1 MKKTVE
7 VLKKYL
13 IITSGCALAGI
24 SLSCFLA
31 TNDIIAGGVSG
42 IATIINHFFALPI
55 GFIIILIN
63 VPIFIWGILKF
74 GKSLGI
80 SSLYATIVLSLFT
93 DLFAYFGALTDD
105 MLLASVFGG
114 IIAGTGYGLVFYS
127 NATTGGV
134 DIIANI
140 IKLKYR
146 HLPLG
151 KIILIVDFV
160 IILFAMYIYKNI
172 NIGLYSIISL
182 WLTAYVLDMILEG
195 FNFAK
200 LVIIIS
206 DNYEKIAE
214 LINTDMDRG
223 ATFINGQGTYTKNDK
238 KVIICT
244 IKEKEIPRFQNLLTE
259 IDPDIFIIYSESEQ
273 IFGNGFYIYH

>member
-1 MKKTVE
+1 MKDKG
-7 VLKKYL
+7 
-13 IITSGCALAGI
+13 IIIKNYISVTIGCMLAGF

-31 TNDIIAGGVSG
+31 PNAIIAGGVSG
-42 IATIINHFFALPI
+42 IATIINHFMKIPI
-55 GFIIILIN
+55 GIMIILIN
-63 VPIFIWGILKF
+63 VPIFIWGIIKF

-80 SSLYATIVLSLFT
+80 STLYATVALSVFT
-93 DLFAYFGALTDD
+93 DIFAYVGTLTED

-114 IIAGTGYGLVFYS
+114 LIAGAGYGMVFYS

-151 KIILIVDFV
+151 KIILFVDLV
-160 IILFAMYIYKNI
+160 IILFAMYLYKNI

-182 WLTAYVLDMILEG
+182 WLTAYILDLILEG

-200 LVIIIS
+200 LAFIIS
-206 DNYEKIAE
+206 DNYSEIAN
-214 LINTDMDRG
+214 LINTKLDRG
-223 ATFINGQGTYTKNDK
+223 ATFLNGQGTYTNNDK
-238 KVIICT
+238 KVIMCT
-244 IKEKEIPRFQNLLTE
+244 IKEKEIPMLK
-259 IDPDIFIIYSESEQ
+259 DIIKSVDKESFVLITDAKEVL
-273 IFGNGFYIYH
+273 GEGF

>member
-1 MKKTVE
+1 MLKKSVA
-7 VLKKYL
+7 VLKKYF
-13 IITSGCALAGI
+13 IITIGCLLAGF

-31 TNDIIAGGVSG
+31 SNDIIAGGVSG
-42 IATIINHFFALPI
+42 IATIINHFFKIPI
-55 GFIIILIN
+55 GFMIILIN
-63 VPIFIWGILKF
+63 IPIFIWGVIRF

-80 SSLYATIVLSLFT
+80 STLYATILLSVFT
-93 DLFAYFGALTDD
+93 DLFSYIGVLTKD
-105 MLLASVFGG
+105 MLLAAVFGG
-114 IIAGTGYGLVFYS
+114 IIAGIGYGMVFYS

-151 KIILIVDFV
+151 KIILIVDLI
-160 IILFAMYIYKNI
+160 IILFAMYVYKNI

-206 DNYEKIAE
+206 DKYEDIAC
-214 LINTDMDRG
+214 LINTKLDRG
-223 ATFINGQGTYTKNDK
+223 ATFLNGEGTYTGDFK

-244 IKEKEIPRFQNLLTE
+244 IKEKEIPKLK
-259 IDPDIFIIYSESEQ
+259 DIIKCADKESFVLITDAKEVL
-273 IFGNGFYIYH
+273 GNGF

>member
-1 MKKTVE
+1 M
-7 VLKKYL
+7 
-13 IITSGCALAGI
+13 LAAF

-31 TNDIIAGGVSG
+31 SNNIIAGGVSG
-42 IATIINHFFALPI
+42 VATIINYLTSLPI
-55 GFIIILIN
+55 GSVIIFINI
-63 VPIFIWGILKF
+63 PIFILGIVKF
-74 GKSLGI
+74 GKSLGL
-80 SSLYATIVLSLFT
+80 STFYATVTLSVFT
-93 DLFAYFGALTDD
+93 DIFSYIGALTND

-114 IIAGTGYGLVFYS
+114 IIAGIGFGMVFYS

-134 DIIANI
+134 DIIANV

-151 KIILIVDFV
+151 KIILIVDLAV
-160 IILFAMYIYKNI
+160 IMFAMCIYKNI

-200 LVIIIS
+200 LAIIIS
-206 DNYEKIAE
+206 DKYENIAY
-214 LINTDMDRG
+214 LINTKLDRG
-223 ATFINGQGTYTKNDK
+223 ATFLNGEGTYTGNFK

-244 IKEKEIPRFQNLLTE
+244 IKEREIPKLK
-259 IDPDIFIIYSESEQ
+259 DIIKSADKESFVLITDAKEVL
-273 IFGNGFYIYH
+273 GKGF

>member
-1 MKKTVE
+1 
-7 VLKKYL
+7 
-13 IITSGCALAGI
+13 
-24 SLSCFLA
+24 
-31 TNDIIAGGVSG
+31 
-42 IATIINHFFALPI
+42 
-55 GFIIILIN
+55 
-63 VPIFIWGILKF
+63 
-74 GKSLGI
+74 
-80 SSLYATIVLSLFT
+80 
-93 DLFAYFGALTDD
+93 

-114 IIAGTGYGLVFYS
+114 IIAGIGFGMVFYS

-134 DIIANI
+134 DIIANV

-151 KIILIVDFV
+151 KIILIVDLAV
-160 IILFAMYIYKNI
+160 IMFAMCIYKNI

-206 DNYEKIAE
+206 DKYENIAY
-214 LINTDMDRG
+214 LINTKLDRG
-223 ATFINGQGTYTKNDK
+223 ATFLNGEGTYTGNFK

-244 IKEKEIPRFQNLLTE
+244 IKEKEIPKLK
-259 IDPDIFIIYSESEQ
+259 DIIKSADKESFVLITDAKEVL
-273 IFGNGFYIYH
+273 GKGF

>member
-1 MKKTVE
+1 MKKTVAIF
-7 VLKKYL
+7 KKY
-13 IITSGCALAGI
+13 IQITIGCVLAGF

-31 TNDIIAGGVSG
+31 SNDIIAGGVSG
-42 IATIINHFFALPI
+42 IATIINHFFAFPI
-55 GFIIILIN
+55 GFMIILIN
-63 VPIFIWGILKF
+63 VPIFICGIIKF

-80 SSLYATIVLSLFT
+80 ATLYATVSLSFFT
-93 DLFAYFGALTDD
+93 DLFSYIGPLTKD
-105 MLLASVFGG
+105 MLLSSVFGG
-114 IIAGTGYGLVFYS
+114 IIAGIGYGMVFYS

-146 HLPLG
+146 HLALG
-151 KIILIVDFV
+151 KTILIVDLI
-160 IILFAMYIYKNI
+160 IILFAMCVYKNI

-200 LVIIIS
+200 LAIIIS
-206 DNYEKIAE
+206 DKYEDIAR
-214 LINTDMDRG
+214 LINTELDRG
-223 ATFINGQGTYTKNDK
+223 ATFLNGEGTYTKTFK

-244 IKEKEIPRFQNLLTE
+244 IKEKEIPKLK
-259 IDPDIFIIYSESEQ
+259 DIIKNADDDSFVLITDAREVL
-273 IFGNGFYIYH
+273 GKGF

>member
-1 MKKTVE
+1 MKQTVAIF
-7 VLKKYL
+7 KKY
-13 IITSGCALAGI
+13 IQITIGCVLAGF

-31 TNDIIAGGVSG
+31 SNDIIAGGVSG
-42 IATIINHFFALPI
+42 IATIINHFFAFPI
-55 GFIIILIN
+55 GFMIILIN
-63 VPIFIWGILKF
+63 VPIFICGIIKF

-80 SSLYATIVLSLFT
+80 ATLYATVSLSFFT
-93 DLFAYFGALTDD
+93 DLFSYIGPLTKD
-105 MLLASVFGG
+105 MLLSSVFGG
-114 IIAGTGYGLVFYS
+114 IIAGIGYGMVFYS

-146 HLPLG
+146 HLALG
-151 KIILIVDFV
+151 KIILIVDLI
-160 IILFAMYIYKNI
+160 IILFAMYVYKNI

-200 LVIIIS
+200 LAIIIS
-206 DNYEKIAE
+206 DKYEEIAR
-214 LINTDMDRG
+214 LINTELDRG
-223 ATFINGQGTYTKNDK
+223 ATFLNGEGTYTKTFK

-244 IKEKEIPRFQNLLTE
+244 IKEKEIPKLK
-259 IDPDIFIIYSESEQ
+259 DIIKNADSDSFVLITDAREVL
-273 IFGNGFYIYH
+273 GKGF

>member
-1 MKKTVE
+1 MKKTAE
-7 VLKKYL
+7 FFKKYF
-13 IITSGCALAGI
+13 IITIGCALVGF

-31 TNDIIAGGVSG
+31 VNDIIAGGVSG
-42 IATIINHFFALPI
+42 LSTIINHFFGLSI
-55 GFIIILIN
+55 GLMIILFNI
-63 VPIFIWGILKF
+63 PIFIWGIIKL

-80 SSLYATIVLSLFT
+80 STLYATIALSVFT
-93 DLFAYFGALTDD
+93 DLFAVAGRFTDD

-114 IIAGTGYGLVFYS
+114 IIAGTGFGMVFYS

-134 DIIANI
+134 DIVASI
-140 IKLKYR
+140 IKTKYR

-151 KIILIVDFV
+151 KIILIADLT

-182 WLTAYVLDMILEG
+182 WLTAYVLDAILEG

-200 LVIIIS
+200 LAIIIS
-206 DNYEKIAE
+206 DNYEEIAKS
-214 LINTDMDRG
+214 INIKLNRG
-223 ATFINGQGTYTKNDK
+223 ATFLNGEGTYTNNSK

-244 IKEKEIPRFQNLLTE
+244 IKEKEIPMLK
-259 IDPDIFIIYSESEQ
+259 DIIRVVDKNSFVLITDAKEVL
-273 IFGNGFYIYH
+273 GNGF

>member
-1 MKKTVE
+1 LKNTVA

-13 IITSGCALAGI
+13 IITIGCMLAAF

-31 TNDIIAGGVSG
+31 SNNIIAGGVSG
-42 IATIINHFFALPI
+42 VATIINYLTSLPI
-55 GFIIILIN
+55 GSVIIFINI
-63 VPIFIWGILKF
+63 PIFILGIVKF
-74 GKSLGI
+74 GKSLGL
-80 SSLYATIVLSLFT
+80 STFYATVTLSVFT
-93 DLFAYFGALTDD
+93 DIFSYIGALTND

-114 IIAGTGYGLVFYS
+114 IIAGIGFGMVFYS

-134 DIIANI
+134 DIIANV

-151 KIILIVDFV
+151 KIILIVDLAV
-160 IILFAMYIYKNI
+160 IMFAMCIYKNI

-200 LVIIIS
+200 LAIIIS
-206 DNYEKIAE
+206 DKYENIAY
-214 LINTDMDRG
+214 LINTKLDRG
-223 ATFINGQGTYTKNDK
+223 ATFLNGEGTYTGNFK

-244 IKEKEIPRFQNLLTE
+244 IKEREIPKLK
-259 IDPDIFIIYSESEQ
+259 DIIKSADKESFVLITDAKEVL
-273 IFGNGFYIYH
+273 GKGF

>member
-1 MKKTVE
+1 MKKTVAIF
-7 VLKKYL
+7 KKY
-13 IITSGCALAGI
+13 IQITIGCVLAGF

-31 TNDIIAGGVSG
+31 SNDIIAGGVSG
-42 IATIINHFFALPI
+42 IATIINHFFAFPI
-55 GFIIILIN
+55 GFMIILIN
-63 VPIFIWGILKF
+63 VPIFICGIIKF

-80 SSLYATIVLSLFT
+80 ATLYATVSLSFFT
-93 DLFAYFGALTDD
+93 DLFSYIGPLTKD
-105 MLLASVFGG
+105 MLLSSVFGG
-114 IIAGTGYGLVFYS
+114 IIAGIGYGMVFYS

-146 HLPLG
+146 HLALG
-151 KIILIVDFV
+151 KIILSVDLI
-160 IILFAMYIYKNI
+160 IILFAMYVYKNI

-200 LVIIIS
+200 LAIIIS
-206 DNYEKIAE
+206 DKYEEIAR
-214 LINTDMDRG
+214 LINTELDRG
-223 ATFINGQGTYTKNDK
+223 ATFLNGEGTYTKTFK

-244 IKEKEIPRFQNLLTE
+244 IKEKEIPKLK
-259 IDPDIFIIYSESEQ
+259 DIIKNADSDSFVLITDAREVL
-273 IFGNGFYIYH
+273 GKGF

>member
-1 MKKTVE
+1 MKNAVA

-13 IITSGCALAGI
+13 IITIGCALAGF

-31 TNDIIAGGVSG
+31 SNNIIAGGVSG
-42 IATIINHFFALPI
+42 VATIFNNFTSLPI
-55 GFIIILIN
+55 GLMIIIIN
-63 VPIFIWGILKF
+63 IPIFVWGVIKF

-80 SSLYATIVLSLFT
+80 ATLYATVILSIFT
-93 DLFAYFGALTDD
+93 DLFSYIGVLTKD

-114 IIAGTGYGLVFYS
+114 IIAGAGFGMVFYS

-140 IKLKYR
+140 IKLKHR
-146 HLPLG
+146 HSPLG
-151 KIILIVDFV
+151 KIILIVDLA

-172 NIGLYSIISL
+172 NIGLYSIIAL

-206 DNYEKIAE
+206 DKYMDIAY
-214 LINTDMDRG
+214 LINTKLDRG
-223 ATFINGQGTYTKNDK
+223 ATFLNGEGTYTGNFK

-244 IKEKEIPRFQNLLTE
+244 IKEKEIPKLK
-259 IDPDIFIIYSESEQ
+259 DIIKSADNESFVLITDAKEVL
-273 IFGNGFYIYH
+273 GKGF

>member
-1 MKKTVE
+1 MI
-7 VLKKYL
+7 LKKYL
-13 IITSGCALAGI
+13 LITIGCFFAGF

-31 TNDIIAGGVSG
+31 SNDIIAGGVSG
-42 IATIINHFFALPI
+42 VATIINHFFSLPI
-55 GFIIILIN
+55 GFLIIFIN
-63 VPIFIWGILKF
+63 IPIFIWGIVKF

-80 SSLYATIVLSLFT
+80 ATLYATILSSVFT
-93 DLFAYFGALTDD
+93 DLFSYIGPLTGD

-114 IIAGTGYGLVFYS
+114 IISGIGYGMVFYS

-146 HLPLG
+146 YLPIG
-151 KIILIVDFV
+151 KIILIVDLV
-160 IILFAMYIYKNI
+160 IILFAMYVYKNI

-200 LVIIIS
+200 LAIIIS
-206 DNYEKIAE
+206 DNHKEIAR
-214 LINTDMDRG
+214 LINDDLDRG
-223 ATFINGQGTYTKNDK
+223 ATFLHGEGAYTNNTK

-244 IKEKEIPRFQNLLTE
+244 IKEKEIPLLK
-259 IDPDIFIIYSESEQ
+259 DIIKSVDKNSFVLITDAREVL
-273 IFGNGFYIYH
+273 GKGF

>member
-1 MKKTVE
+1 MKKAV
-7 VLKKYL
+7 VVFKKYL
-13 IITSGCALAGI
+13 LITVGCALAGF

-31 TNDIIAGGVSG
+31 PNDIVAGGVSG
-42 IATIINHFFALPI
+42 VATILNHFFRLPI
-55 GFIIILIN
+55 GFFIILIN
-63 VPIFIWGILKF
+63 VPIFILGIIKF

-80 SSLYATIVLSLFT
+80 SSLYATVVLSLFT
-93 DLFAYFGALTDD
+93 DFFAYFGALTDD

-114 IIAGTGYGLVFYS
+114 IIAGIGYGIVFYL

-140 IKLKYR
+140 IKSKHR
-146 HLPLG
+146 HLALG
-151 KIILIVDFV
+151 KIILIVDF
-160 IILFAMYIYKNI
+160 IIIFFAMYIYKNI

-200 LVIIIS
+200 LAIIIS
-206 DNYEKIAE
+206 DNYEKIAK

-223 ATFINGQGTYTKNDK
+223 ATFLNGQGTYTRNDK

-244 IKEKEIPRFQNLLTE
+244 IKEKEIPILK
-259 IDPDIFIIYSESEQ
+259 DIIKSVDKDSFVLITDTKEVL
-273 IFGNGFYIYH
+273 GNGF